1 MLDIQLS
8 DFDLLTDEEFAALE
22 RETARLLSAW
32 RIQNLR
38 GCAAVFWDDQRI
50 GEKRHELK
58 ALKHPGVD
66 AEAELAFR
74 RKPVVD
80 SLEGNSLVHPLTTPV
95 IEVDASSTKARSVFW
110 SLGVEGLSKFRE
122 KPTAILSVGMVP
134 GANVV
139 EDGEWKM
146 LWGAWQRTTKNEYHA
161 GWVESMIPTNTR
173 PPLTPEQ
180 DRAMLGK
187 YAYQKD
193 EVRKPVPEPPRKD
206 TWTQFPDEMDP
217 SWQFIN
223 LKAKD

>member
-8 DFDLLTDEEFAALE
+8 DFDLLTDEEFADLE